1 MSLGFPNGGPG
12 FFCLDLLPGRSLMPK
27 RAENRRAGWNRLSPV
42 RERPEIGYAS
52 GRESRD
58 TDRTPTVRRQGP
70 YETSYH
76 IENGYTMERRII

>member
-1 MSLGFPNGGPG
+1 M
-12 FFCLDLLPGRSLMPK
+12 
-27 RAENRRAGWNRLSPV
+27 

-58 TDRTPTVRRQGP
+58 TDRTSSVRRQGP

-76 IENGYTMERRII
+76 IENGYSLERNII